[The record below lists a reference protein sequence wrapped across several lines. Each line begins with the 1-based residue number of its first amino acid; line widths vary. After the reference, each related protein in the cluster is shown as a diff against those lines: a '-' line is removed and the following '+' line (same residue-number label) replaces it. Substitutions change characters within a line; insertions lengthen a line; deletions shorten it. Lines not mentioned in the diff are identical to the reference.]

1 MSEGKPITFHATVH
15 KVQTVID
22 GGVRVTLDVPE
33 SDAKA
38 AFELVHLRDQV
49 LGIAIAKGDC

>member
-1 MSEGKPITFHATVH
+1 MSEPITFHATVA

-33 SDAKA
+33 SEAIA
-38 AFELVHLRDQV
+38 AFELVHLRERV
-49 LGIAIAKGDC
+49 LGVAIVEEDAG